1 MDKRLKKFLSL
12 VVSFTVFFN
21 VCCVYSFAYDA
32 IEMNENSFI
41 NIKTTPEDLQGIK
54 RYSELTASVNANGN
68 VSLPRSVDLSR
79 YLPAPGSQLLTGTCT
94 SWVFSYCLAAEQTIR
109 RGWNAKSS
117 NHMFSPSFLHK
128 KTGKDTAF
136 GASSAKC
143 LDILKTYGVC
153 TLTYRPFS
161 PDTVSENISSIQS
174 ENAQLYR
181 ITTFFSV
188 WGIDEIKKALSDGH
202 CVVIAIRALSD
213 FETIGIDGNEM
224 YNDYE
229 TKEID
234 VSKSQGHS
242 ICLVGYDE
250 NKKAFKFINSWG
262 PTWGF
267 SGYGWIA
274 EGLLT
279 DRNII
284 CQDPGDKNESDVI
297 IGRGV
302 IIPSL
307 DSYCMGD
314 MNGDGKVTAGDARLA
329 LRFSSRL
336 ESYTDRQYVLA
347 DVDGDAKLTS
357 TDASNILKYSSK
369 QISKFPLYE

>member
-1 MDKRLKKFLSL
+1 
-12 VVSFTVFFN
+12 
-21 VCCVYSFAYDA
+21 
-32 IEMNENSFI
+32 
-41 NIKTTPEDLQGIK
+41 
-54 RYSELTASVNANGN
+54 
-68 VSLPRSVDLSR
+68 
-79 YLPAPGSQLLTGTCT
+79 
-94 SWVFSYCLAAEQTIR
+94 
-109 RGWNAKSS
+109 
-117 NHMFSPSFLHK
+117 
-128 KTGKDTAF
+128 
-136 GASSAKC
+136 
-143 LDILKTYGVC
+143 
-153 TLTYRPFS
+153 
-161 PDTVSENISSIQS
+161 
-174 ENAQLYR
+174 
-181 ITTFFSV
+181 
-188 WGIDEIKKALSDGH
+188 
-202 CVVIAIRALSD
+202 
-213 FETIGIDGNEM
+213 M